1 MHASSAKFHVM
12 FSLHEIQIS
21 FVDQLKYI
29 NKYYNLIDYK
39 SFQNHRNGIGN
50 SNECFKLL

>member
-12 FSLHEIQIS
+12 FHEIS

-39 SFQNHRNGIGN
+39 SLQNHGIGN

>member
-39 SFQNHRNGIGN
+39 SLQNHGIGN